1 MAEMSSD
8 FLQGF
13 ILGMTMQPLYVVAQG
28 DEPVVETKRY
38 LYKAG
43 DECTALTGGW
53 NGRAVAG
60 SGTNT
65 GSFTKSDDRMVLVSS
80 GSNAYCFTIA
90 ETAKAINF
98 AGYDKLKAEVVAPS
112 TNSSIY
118 CDFGISTNPV
128 NDMYSNTTKVV
139 QAGKSNDMVTLE
151 IDITGYQGSYY
162 VDFLADVGITITVFN
177 VWLEKMN
184 RRNLS

>member
-1 MAEMSSD
+1 MAEISSD

-13 ILGMTMQPLYVVAQG
+13 VLGLAMQPLYVVTQG

-65 GSFTKSDDRMVLVSS
+65 GSVTKSDDRMVLVSS

-98 AGYDKLKAEVVAPS
+98 AGYSALKAEVVAPS

-118 CDFGISTNPV
+118 CDFGISTSPV
-128 NDMYSNTTKVV
+128 NDSYNNTTKVINS
-139 QAGKSNDMVTLE
+139 GKSNDIITLE
-151 IDITGYQGSYY
+151 INITGYQGSYY
-162 VDFLADVGITITVFN
+162 VDFLADVGNTLTVFS
-177 VWLEKMN
+177 VWLEK
-184 RRNLS
+184 